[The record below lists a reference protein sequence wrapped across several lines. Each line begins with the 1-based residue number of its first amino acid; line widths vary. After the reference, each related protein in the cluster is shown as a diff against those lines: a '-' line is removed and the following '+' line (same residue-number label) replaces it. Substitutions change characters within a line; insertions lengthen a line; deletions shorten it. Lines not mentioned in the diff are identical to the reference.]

1 PDWLKM
7 KNADAP
13 AVKREAEEDW
23 AGRGGDNRQDTWK
36 RTTSS
41 SINVHRLL
49 APAKGAT
56 TTTTC
61 LPTALRLAASLKS
74 ALAVERRGCG
84 RWPSA
89 TMRTAPRLTAMLQRA
104 GRRWLHSRRAGGGSR
119 NIERGD
125 ALPTRSPQHSDCVMR
140 INEGSRSPALAQDKA
155 GLSFRRCDIQRFDH
169 RTRLLATRLSRKC
182 ESRFR

>member
-1 PDWLKM
+1 MATAGW
-7 KNADAP
+7 ADRIVEEVLSFSDQVLPPSVDSDTTSCNCPRVAP
-13 AVKREAEEDW
+13 

-104 GRRWLHSRRAGGGSR
+104 GRRWLHSRRAGGGS
-119 NIERGD
+119 
-125 ALPTRSPQHSDCVMR
+125 
-140 INEGSRSPALAQDKA
+140 
-155 GLSFRRCDIQRFDH
+155 
-169 RTRLLATRLSRKC
+169 
-182 ESRFR
+182 